1 MVRWQLA
8 YSPSD
13 ADDDVVLIA
22 VGHDTTEEN
31 AQAERTRQHEKL
43 AAVGTLAAGLAHEIR
58 NPLNGAQLHVAYLER
73 ALRRDDARP
82 DLREA
87 VSVVGDEI
95 KRLATLVTEF
105 LDFARPKPL
114 LRQAIT
120 LRTLCERTIDLVT
133 SEAAAEHVALH
144 TDAPLADV
152 TLYGD
157 PNKLE
162 QVLLNLLRN
171 AIEATANGSGTAV
184 TLRARRQPRHVVFE
198 VEDDGPGLVKN
209 GRADLRRVLLDQA
222 FRDGPRPRHHTPHRQ
237 RPRRDD
243 SRREPAWPDRVF
255 RENSHGRFLGLYDGI
270 TRRRDNVTAIAETKV
285 KGRILVVDDEASAR
299 SGLERLLVQEG
310 FAVKSAPDG
319 AAALRVAAEFAPD
332 VVVTDLKMPTM
343 DGLELLRRLREQDEA
358 LPVIV
363 ATAFGDVHS
372 AVAAMRGGADDY
384 LTKPIDIEA
393 LVLSIE
399 RTTARRALRVEA
411 ENLRRQAREE
421 EGEGLRGL
429 IGKSPA
435 MQNVYRVARQ
445 VAGSRATVLITGESG
460 TGKGELARAVHAL
473 SPRSKG
479 PFVALHCAALAE
491 SLLESELFGHEKGSF
506 TGADKRRSGRFEQA
520 DGGTLF
526 LDEIG
531 EISALL
537 QVKLLRVLQE
547 RTFERVGGNEAV
559 KVDVRLLAATNRDLA
574 KEVREGRFREDLYYR
589 LNVVRIEMPPLR
601 LRGGD
606 AVVLANHFLA
616 RFAEENQS
624 SVRAFTERARLK
636 IARHRWPGNVR
647 ALENAIERA
656 VVLAQGPEI
665 DEADLPFESEP
676 DVQGGVRIPGSTMA
690 EIERHAILSTLEATS
705 GSTSKAAEIL
715 DISVRTIQYRLH
727 EYGLR

>member
-1 MVRWQLA
+1 M
-8 YSPSD
+8 
-13 ADDDVVLIA
+13 
-22 VGHDTTEEN
+22 
-31 AQAERTRQHEKL
+31 
-43 AAVGTLAAGLAHEIR
+43 
-58 NPLNGAQLHVAYLER
+58 
-73 ALRRDDARP
+73 
-82 DLREA
+82 
-87 VSVVGDEI
+87 
-95 KRLATLVTEF
+95 
-105 LDFARPKPL
+105 
-114 LRQAIT
+114 
-120 LRTLCERTIDLVT
+120 
-133 SEAAAEHVALH
+133 
-144 TDAPLADV
+144 
-152 TLYGD
+152 
-157 PNKLE
+157 
-162 QVLLNLLRN
+162 
-171 AIEATANGSGTAV
+171 
-184 TLRARRQPRHVVFE
+184 
-198 VEDDGPGLVKN
+198 
-209 GRADLRRVLLDQA
+209 
-222 FRDGPRPRHHTPHRQ
+222 
-237 RPRRDD
+237 
-243 SRREPAWPDRVF
+243 
-255 RENSHGRFLGLYDGI
+255 
-270 TRRRDNVTAIAETKV
+270 TAIAETKV